1 MAKSHREND
10 DCGFGVPLFSGRGH
24 LWISQAKSD
33 TLQNQRACCYMCRR
47 KLDYPCRAIVPP
59 IEVKPQWLRVKK
71 VAHKFR
77 STKGSGFPPSTPSW
91 AERFMLCLYDLRWS
105 VLVPLKTFSKQE
117 SWETNLKIN
126 GCPSCSP
133 MRKLPWIWMWY
144 LRDVGRILYK
154 ENYPEMGSFMKFQC
168 IIYPDENYPTNSMVS
183 HGGQAPKPGAWEV
196 LLG

>member
-1 MAKSHREND
+1 MTVDLGYLYFRDEVICEYPK
-10 DCGFGVPLFSGRGH
+10 
-24 LWISQAKSD
+24 
-33 TLQNQRACCYMCRR
+33 QNQIRCKTKELVAICAVESWITHAGRSSRR
-47 KLDYPCRAIVPP
+47 LRWNPNDCAFKKLHTNSD
-59 IEVKPQWLRVKK
+59 QLRGQVF
-71 VAHKFR
+71 HHQ
-77 STKGSGFPPSTPSW
+77 PPSW